1 MCDRGWRLKKRLT
14 MAPNAPR
21 RKSRLVQTKCKRS
34 SLQLEDDDPMM
45 ERAFATEGGC
55 APLST
60 SSDDEVKPVHTMARI
75 TPGGL
80 AVAEKA
86 TETTVGADIDLL
98 AYESPIEQESSIDEP
113 EQEQPIDQPEQEP
126 PIDEPIEQESVDNQP
141 IEQESVDE
149 QTEAV
154 FEGDTPEEMGQ
165 PLDEE

>member
-1 MCDRGWRLKKRLT
+1 MCDQGWRLKKRLT
-14 MAPNAPR
+14 MAPR

-34 SLQLEDDDPMM
+34 SLDDDDPMM

-86 TETTVGADIDLL
+86 TETMVGADIDLL
-98 AYESPIEQESSIDEP
+98 AYESPIEQESSIDQP
-113 EQEQPIDQPEQEP
+113 EQEQPIDQ
-126 PIDEPIEQESVDNQP
+126 PIEQESVDNQP

-149 QTEAV
+149 QTV

>member
-1 MCDRGWRLKKRLT
+1 MCDHQGWRLKKRLT

-75 TPGGL
+75 TPG
-80 AVAEKA
+80 V
-86 TETTVGADIDLL
+86 
-98 AYESPIEQESSIDEP
+98 
-113 EQEQPIDQPEQEP
+113 
-126 PIDEPIEQESVDNQP
+126 DEPIEQESVDNQP